1 MMLSRIADAMF
12 WIGRYVERADQ
23 TARIL
28 DVSLQS
34 ITEDADLDVAL
45 ACRGVY
51 EIFGVEGMDEA
62 DLTVQRVLDHL
73 VTDRANPSSVA
84 GALLTAREN
93 ARGVREVLSTE
104 VWESLNT
111 TSLGMPRGVRPSRMH
126 GAFQYA
132 KDRCAVVGG
141 QIDSSMTRD
150 EGWLFL
156 RIGQLLERVDM
167 LARNL
172 QAHDIEEVS
181 ADAST
186 VMLLRSCSAHE
197 AYIRSYRGRVRPG
210 KAIEFLLLDSIF
222 PRSAAYCLAEIDEAL
237 DTLAKLHG
245 NSFDRLGTAEP
256 GRRIVGRALA
266 SLRFRPLDD
275 IVESFDDEMEQ
286 LQMVTGAVTRA
297 LGTTYFHPAN

>member
-1 MMLSRIADAMF
+1 MMLSRIADSMF

-28 DVSLQS
+28 DVMLQA
-34 ITEDADLDVAL
+34 ITEDASLDARP

-51 EIFGVEGMDEA
+51 QIFGVEKVEAA
-62 DLTVQRVLDHL
+62 DLTVQRVLDRL
-73 VTDRANPSSVA
+73 VTDRQNPSSVA
-84 GALLTAREN
+84 GALQTAREN
-93 ARGVREVLSTE
+93 ARGVREALSTE

-111 TSLGMPRGVRPSRMH
+111 TTLGLPRGVRPSRMH
-126 GAFQYA
+126 GAFQFA
-132 KDRCAVVGG
+132 KDRCAVVDGLV
-141 QIDSSMTRD
+141 DSSMTRD
-150 EGWLFL
+150 EAWLFL

-172 QAHDIEEVS
+172 QAHDLEDS
-181 ADAST
+181 SDAAT

-197 AYIRSYRGRVRPG
+197 AYIRSYRGRVRASR
-210 KAIEFLLLDSIF
+210 AIEFLLLDSIF
-222 PRSAAYCLAEIDEAL
+222 PRSAAHCLGEIDAALEA
-237 DTLAKLHG
+237 LAKLHG

-256 GRRIVGRALA
+256 GRQIVGRALA
-266 SLRFRPLDD
+266 SLRFRPLED
-275 IVESFDDEMEQ
+275 IVDSFDDEMEQ

>member
-1 MMLSRIADAMF
+1 MMLSRIADSMF

-28 DVSLQS
+28 DVKLQA
-34 ITEDADLDVAL
+34 ITEDASLDAAP
-45 ACRGVY
+45 ACHGVY
-51 EIFGVEGMDEA
+51 QIFGVEAVEDSE
-62 DLTVQRVLDHL
+62 LTVQRVLDHL
-73 VTDRANPSSVA
+73 VTDRQNPSSVA
-84 GALLTAREN
+84 GALQTAREN

-111 TSLGMPRGVRPSRMH
+111 TTLGLPRGVRPSRMH
-126 GAFQYA
+126 GAFQFA
-132 KDRCAVVGG
+132 KDRCAVVDGLV
-141 QIDSSMTRD
+141 DSSMTRD
-150 EGWLFL
+150 EAWLFL

-172 QAHDIEEVS
+172 QAHDLEDS
-181 ADAST
+181 SDAAT

-197 AYIRSYRGRVRPG
+197 AYIRSYRGRVRAAR
-210 KAIEFLLLDSIF
+210 AIEFLLLDSIF
-222 PRSAAYCLAEIDEAL
+222 PRSAAHCLAEIDEAL
-237 DTLAKLHG
+237 EALAKLHG

-297 LGTTYFHPAN
+297 LGTTYFHPAH

>member
-1 MMLSRIADAMF
+1 MMLSRIADSMF

-34 ITEDADLDVAL
+34 ITEDASLDEGE
-45 ACRGVY
+45 ACAGVY
-51 EIFGVEGMDEA
+51 QIFGVDGLEESDRS
-62 DLTVQRVLDHL
+62 VQRVLDRL
-73 VTDRANPSSVA
+73 VTDRQNPSSVA

-93 ARGVREVLSTE
+93 ARGVREALSTE

-111 TSLGMPRGVRPSRMH
+111 TSLGLPRGVRPSRMH
-126 GAFQYA
+126 GAFQFA

-141 QIDSSMTRD
+141 LIDSSMTRD
-150 EGWLFL
+150 EAWLFL

-172 QAHDIEEVS
+172 QAHDLEDS
-181 ADAST
+181 SDAST

-197 AYIRSYRGRVRPG
+197 AYIRSYRGRVRAAR
-210 KAIEFLLLDSIF
+210 AIEFLLLDSIF
-222 PRSAAYCLAEIDEAL
+222 PRSAAHCLSEIDEAL

-256 GRRIVGRALA
+256 SRRIIGRALA
-266 SLRFRPLDD
+266 SLRFRQLDD
-275 IVESFDDEMEQ
+275 IVEDFDDEMEQ

-297 LGTTYFHPAN
+297 LGSTYFHPAA

>member
-1 MMLSRIADAMF
+1 MMLSRIADSMF

-28 DVSLQS
+28 DVMLQA
-34 ITEDADLDVAL
+34 ITEDASLDAAP

-51 EIFGVEGMDEA
+51 QIFGVEDVEDS
-62 DLTVQRVLDHL
+62 DLTVQRVLDRL
-73 VTDRANPSSVA
+73 VTDRQNPSSVA
-84 GALLTAREN
+84 GALQTAREN
-93 ARGVREVLSTE
+93 ARGVREALSTE

-111 TSLGMPRGVRPSRMH
+111 TTLGLPRGVRPSRMH
-126 GAFQYA
+126 GAFQFA
-132 KDRCAVVGG
+132 KDRCAVVDGLV
-141 QIDSSMTRD
+141 DSSMTRD
-150 EGWLFL
+150 EAWLFL

-172 QAHDIEEVS
+172 QAHDLEDS
-181 ADAST
+181 SDAAT

-197 AYIRSYRGRVRPG
+197 AYIRSYRGRVRAAR
-210 KAIEFLLLDSIF
+210 AIEFLLLDSIF
-222 PRSAAYCLAEIDEAL
+222 PRSAAHCLGEIDAALEA
-237 DTLAKLHG
+237 LAKLHG

-256 GRRIVGRALA
+256 GRQIVGRALA

>member
-28 DVSLQS
+28 DVSLQT
-34 ITEDADLDVAL
+34 ITEDAELDVGL

-51 EIFGVEGMDEA
+51 EIFGVEGLADA

-126 GAFQYA
+126 GTFQYA

-141 QIDSSMTRD
+141 LIDSSMTRD
-150 EGWLFL
+150 EAWLFL

-172 QAHDIEEVS
+172 QAHDLDDS
-181 ADAST
+181 ANSAT

-197 AYIRSYRGRVRPG
+197 AYIRTYRGRVRSAR
-210 KAIEFLLLDSIF
+210 AIEFLLLDSIF
-222 PRSAAYCLAEIDEAL
+222 PRSAAHCLAEIDEAL

-256 GRRIVGRALA
+256 GRRIIGRALA

-297 LGTTYFHPAN
+297 LGTTYFHPAS